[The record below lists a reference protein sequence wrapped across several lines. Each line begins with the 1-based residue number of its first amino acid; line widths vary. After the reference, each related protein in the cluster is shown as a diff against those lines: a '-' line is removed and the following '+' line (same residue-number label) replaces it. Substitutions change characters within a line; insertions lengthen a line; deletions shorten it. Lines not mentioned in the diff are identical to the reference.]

1 MMTLPLPG
9 DIELVLLPTDLLVWL
24 IAIGG
29 VVSFRL
35 SFRRAFWRQ
44 AWGRIGADGKAMFS
58 LGWLLILVGI
68 ALADSVRYRP
78 AKGADLRTLL
88 DRACVAIVQNA
99 EESYASPMAM
109 RGFTTRMTETP
120 EGIRQE
126 RPRLAYS
133 GRHVADDEDH
143 LADVLKR
150 LLIGS
155 ALGLGFGF
163 AVGWP
168 ALLAIEAWR
177 RRFMPGE
184 QRLNRRWR
192 FGVIGF
198 FLMLGLFA
206 GELLYL
212 GHYYHV
218 LGTDKVGNSTLW
230 IALKSIRTAF
240 VIGSLTTVFVTIPA
254 VMFGLLA
261 GYLRGWVDDLVQ
273 YLYTTISSIPNIL
286 LISAGMLIVQTQ
298 LAEAVA
304 DMAADQRLMFL
315 CLILA
320 ATGWAGLCRL
330 VRGEVL
336 KLREIE
342 YVQGARAMGLS
353 AFSIMRRHL
362 LPNVMHIVLINI
374 LLSFSRLVL
383 AEAVLAYIGIGV
395 HPSTQ
400 SFGNMIIG
408 AQEQLARSPVMWW
421 NLATAFVF
429 LLILVIPANLF
440 GDAVRDALDPK
451 LRVKI

>member
-1 MMTLPLPG
+1 MLKIPLPG
-9 DIELVLLPTDLLVWL
+9 DIELILLPTDMLVWL
-24 IAIGG
+24 VVISGI
-29 VVSFRL
+29 VSFRL

-44 AWGRIGADGKAMFS
+44 AWLRIGADGKAMLS
-58 LGWLLILVGI
+58 LGWLLLLVMV
-68 ALADSVRYRP
+68 AMADSVRYRP
-78 AKGADLRTLL
+78 AEGGDLRTLL
-88 DRACVAIVQNA
+88 DRACVGIVQNT
-99 EESYASPMAM
+99 EESYSSPMAM
-109 RGFTTRMTETP
+109 RGFTPRMNETT
-120 EGIRQE
+120 EGIRWE
-126 RPRLAYS
+126 RPRLAYA
-133 GRHVADDEDH
+133 GRHLANDEGH
-143 LADVLKR
+143 LADVLTR
-150 LLIGS
+150 LLIGL
-155 ALGLGFGF
+155 ALGAGLGFPL
-163 AVGWP
+163 GWL
-168 ALLAIEAWR
+168 ALLAVETGR
-177 RRFMPGE
+177 RRFMPDAKK
-184 QRLNRRWR
+184 LSPCWR

-198 FLMLGLFA
+198 FLLLGLLA
-206 GELLYL
+206 GGLVSLSR
-212 GHYYHV
+212 GYHV
-218 LGTDKVGNSTLW
+218 LGTDKVGNPTLW

-240 VIGSLTTVFVTIPA
+240 VIGLLTTSFVTIPA
-254 VMFGLLA
+254 VLFGLLA
-261 GYLRGWVDDLVQ
+261 GYLRGWVDDVVQ

-342 YVQGARAMGLS
+342 YVQGAKAMGLG

-408 AQEQLARSPVMWW
+408 AQEQLARSPVIWW

-429 LLILVIPANLF
+429 LLVVVIPANLF